1 MPSSLTPGSSSSHV
15 SSCATPTRP
24 SPRSERL
31 GTPKTP
37 AIRSTRG
44 SSFEASLVRICY
56 GLSGCS
62 PPWTDLTEFPQ
73 PPGAFTSRLPT
84 GWSPVPPLDMT
95 TTDGVMG
102 LAWMS
107 CAVRWS
113 SPDRMEVRGHGS
125 RCAPA
130 PSIAGRRTTM
140 EHHAGLD
147 VSLNE
152 TSVCIVD
159 GAGKII
165 RETQVA
171 SEPEA
176 LVGYFSALEIKVV
189 CIGLE
194 AGPLSQWLHAG
205 LTRAGFEVVLLETR
219 HVKAALSAM
228 TVKTDRKDARG
239 IAQLLRMGWFRAVHA
254 KSMGSQEVR
263 ALLVARK
270 QLLGRLID
278 VELSIRG
285 ILRGF
290 GLKIGPVTRKGFEL
304 RIRELVT
311 GQATLERIAG
321 AMLSARAALKA
332 EYEKLHKAVLA
343 IVREDA
349 VCRRLM
355 TVPSGG
361 PLVAITFKS
370 AMDDPSRIA
379 KSKAA
384 GALFGLTPKKYQSGE
399 KDVTGGI
406 TLAGDEMV
414 RTVLYE
420 AANVLLSR
428 ITRFSKLKRWGMDIA
443 KRRGSKRAK
452 VALARKLA
460 VILHRIWVDGTTYR
474 WGEARPIAA

>member
-1 MPSSLTPGSSSSHV
+1 VEH
-15 SSCATPTRP
+15 
-24 SPRSERL
+24 
-31 GTPKTP
+31 
-37 AIRSTRG
+37 
-44 SSFEASLVRICY
+44 Y
-56 GLSGCS
+56 
-62 PPWTDLTEFPQ
+62 
-73 PPGAFTSRLPT
+73 
-84 GWSPVPPLDMT
+84 
-95 TTDGVMG
+95 
-102 LAWMS
+102 
-107 CAVRWS
+107 
-113 SPDRMEVRGHGS
+113 
-125 RCAPA
+125 
-130 PSIAGRRTTM
+130 AGI
-140 EHHAGLD
+140 D
-147 VSLNE
+147 VSLE
-152 TSVCIVD
+152 LSSVCVVD
-159 GAGKII
+159 AQGKIVK
-165 RETQVA
+165 ETKVS

-176 LVGYFSALEIKVV
+176 LVSFFKGLGFPMKR
-189 CIGLE
+189 IGLE

-205 LTRAGFEVVLLETR
+205 LAQAGFETVLLETR

-254 KSMGSQEVR
+254 KSIGSQEVR

-290 GLKIGPVTRKGFEL
+290 GLKVGPVTRKEFEA
-304 RIRELVT
+304 RIRELVM
-311 GQATLERIAG
+311 GQATLERIAD

-355 TVPSGG
+355 TVPSVG
-361 PLVAITFKS
+361 PLVAITYKS
-370 AMDDPSRIA
+370 AMDDPNRIV

-406 TLAGDEMV
+406 TRTGDEMV
-414 RTVLYE
+414 RTALYE

-428 ITRFSKLKRWGMDIA
+428 ITRFSKLKRWGMDVA

-452 VALARKLA
+452 VALARKIA
-460 VILHRIWVDGTTYR
+460 VILHRMWVDGTTYR
-474 WGEARPIAA
+474 WAAAEPIATQA